1 MFEISMSSIME
12 SISEYASEMGFEA
25 IINIDN
31 FYDDYS
37 YEVD

>member
-1 MFEISMSSIME
+1 MFETSMSSIMD

-31 FYDDYS
+31 YYDDYS
-37 YEVD
+37 YEVE

>member
-1 MFEISMSSIME
+1 MIECSMSSIMD

-31 FYDDYS
+31 YYDDYS
-37 YEVD
+37 YEVE

>member
-1 MFEISMSSIME
+1 MIECNMSTIMD

-31 FYDDYS
+31 FYDDYG
-37 YEVD
+37 YEVE